1 MTVSGTPG
9 TGTITLGSAVTGF
22 RAFSGNVT
30 DLSTVP
36 YLIED
41 GANWEIGRGTY
52 TNTGTTL
59 SRTVMAS
66 SAGGTTA
73 ISATSAAIVSLV
85 PLAEDVGPAEAVMVL
100 SASYTLTSQTPAQK
114 AFNATANGAIT
125 LAVGVYEFECM
136 LNLSSMATGS
146 SSFGFAFAGT
156 ATRTE
161 LWFATAIKA
170 ALATA
175 AAAQS
180 TMNTAA
186 NTAIA
191 SASTSAVGWAH
202 IRGIVRVSA
211 AGTLIPS
218 ISLGTAAAAVVNA
231 NSFFKIRPLGASGFT
246 NAGAFGAAWS

>member
-9 TGTITLGSAVTGF
+9 TGTITLGAAVTGF

-125 LAVGVYEFECM
+125 LAIGVYEFECL
-136 LNLSSMATGS
+136 LNLSGMATSS

-161 LWFATAIKA
+161 MWLATAAKA

-186 NTAIA
+186 NTTLAT
-191 SASTSAVGWAH
+191 ASTSAVGWAH
-202 IRGIVRVSA
+202 IRGIIRVSA

-218 ISLGTAAAAVVNA
+218 VSLGTAAAAVVNA